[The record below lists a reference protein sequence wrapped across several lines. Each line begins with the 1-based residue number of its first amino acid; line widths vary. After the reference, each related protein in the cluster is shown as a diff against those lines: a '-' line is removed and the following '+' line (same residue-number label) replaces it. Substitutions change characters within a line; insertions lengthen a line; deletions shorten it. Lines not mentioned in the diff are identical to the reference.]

1 MKRKKIFAG
10 GLVMILCL
18 LAGCKGENTQLDAKN
33 LERNTLS
40 VNKKGVVEDAM
51 VETFDKNYY
60 SDEELEVYL
69 KVIVSEYNSTAGED
83 SVKMDSFHVEDG
95 MARAVFTYKNMN
107 HYKALTES
115 GADFQAFSDIQGE
128 LTGDFQDME
137 GNTKSLE
144 DISGS
149 SDVSKYNVLVL
160 TDALDVIVDG
170 TIQYY
175 SNCDVLGDSSVHTSG
190 EEPSVI
196 IFK

>member
-115 GADFQAFSDIQGE
+115 EAAFQAFSDIQGE

>member
-18 LAGCKGENTQLDAKN
+18 LTGCKGENTQLDAKN

-60 SDEELEVYL
+60 SDKELEEYL
-69 KVIVSEYNSTAGED
+69 KGIISEYNSTAGED
-83 SVKMDSFHVEDG
+83 SVIMDSFHVEDG
-95 MARAVFTYKNMN
+95 MARAIFTYKNMN
-107 HYKALTES
+107 HYKTLTES
-115 GADFQAFSDIQGE
+115 GADFQSFSDIQGE

-137 GNTKSLE
+137 GNTKSVS

-149 SDVSKYNVLVL
+149 SDASKYNVLVL

-175 SNCDVLGDSSVHTSG
+175 SNCDVLGDSSVHTRG